1 MKAIDILQEQ
11 WQAQVLPALTS
22 LGIHGAIGAGLYFA
36 DKKSKEKKPDAAV
49 TPTPLEKP
57 PDPKKT
63 TDAGTKVTDP
73 KKEIPATV
81 GKQDATSPAFYNKL
95 KEISE
100 RLGVDRS
107 DLLRIMTYE
116 TNNTLNPAIQNDI
129 GAVGLI
135 QFMPS
140 TARDLGTSTAALKKM
155 TAVQQ
160 LDYVEK
166 FYAKNGITAGMGL
179 GDLYLMTL
187 MPAAV
192 KNNKPDDF
200 VLGVDPKS
208 KNWSLEDKNTRP
220 FPADP
225 NKNLTLGNIWEE
237 NPAFTKVKNKD
248 GTPRDYF
255 TVGDVKNSILSV
267 RYK

>member
-1 MKAIDILQEQ
+1 MKTIDILQEQ
-11 WQAQVLPALTS
+11 WQAPAAALAAHAA
-22 LGIHGAIGAGLYFA
+22 LGAGLYFG
-36 DKKSKEKKPDAAV
+36 DKKSKEKTPDAVV
-49 TPTPLEKP
+49 TPAPLEKP
-57 PDPKKT
+57 ADPKKP

-73 KKEIPATV
+73 KKEIPANV
-81 GKQDATSPAFYNKL
+81 GKQDATSPEFFNKL
-95 KEISE
+95 KSISE
-100 RLGVDRS
+100 RLGVSTS

-116 TNNTLNPAIQNDI
+116 TKGTLNPAIQNDI

-140 TARDLGTSTAALKKM
+140 TARELGTSTAALKKM

-166 FYAKNGITAGMGL
+166 FYRNNGVTAGMGL
-179 GDLYLMTL
+179 GDLYLMTF

-192 KNNKPDDF
+192 KDNKPDDF

-208 KNWSLEDKNTRP
+208 KNWSLGEKNTRP
-220 FPADP
+220 FPSDP
-225 NKNLTLGNIWEE
+225 NKNLTLGNIWLE
-237 NPAFTKVKNKD
+237 NPAFRKIPQSEK
-248 GTPRDYF
+248 PLRDYF

>member
-1 MKAIDILQEQ
+1 MKTIDILQEQ
-11 WQAQVLPALTS
+11 WQAPAAALAAHAA
-22 LGIHGAIGAGLYFA
+22 LGAGLYFG
-36 DKKSKEKKPDAAV
+36 DKKSNEKKPAEEP
-49 TPTPLEKP
+49 TPTDQRLAAGKQ
-57 PDPKKT
+57 T
-63 TDAGTKVTDP
+63 TNAAAKVTDP
-73 KKEIPATV
+73 KKEIPANV
-81 GKQDATSPAFYNKL
+81 GKQDASSPEFFNKL
-95 KEISE
+95 KGISE
-100 RLGVDRS
+100 RLGVDKS

-140 TARDLGTSTAALKKM
+140 TARELGTSTAALKKM

-166 FYAKNGITAGMGL
+166 FYTKNGVTAGMGL
-179 GDLYLMTL
+179 GDLYLMTF

-192 KNNKPDDF
+192 TNNKPDNF

-208 KNWSLEDKNTRP
+208 KNWSLEEKNTRP

-225 NKNLTLGNIWEE
+225 NKGLTLANIWRD
-237 NPAFTKVKNKD
+237 NPPFRRIPQSEKP
-248 GTPRDYF
+248 PRDYF